1 MQRPYNYEATDIL
14 NILKDSLAMVDG
26 KDNILYEKKPAITI
40 VYTKPTDYY
49 RQKVCQPLYR
59 LLLPVTSGLLQLFNL
74 VTSEYE
80 ERLLLLRTSMAR

>member
-14 NILKDSLAMVDG
+14 NILKDSSNGRRKGQYSLR
-26 KDNILYEKKPAITI
+26 KKPVITI